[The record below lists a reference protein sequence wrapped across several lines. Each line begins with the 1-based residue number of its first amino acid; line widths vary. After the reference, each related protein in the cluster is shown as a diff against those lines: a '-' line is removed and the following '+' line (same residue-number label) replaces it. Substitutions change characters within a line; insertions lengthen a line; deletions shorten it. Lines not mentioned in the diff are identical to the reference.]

1 MDSIKIIVIYI
12 SLVVTIGLTIIAS
25 YVAIKE
31 YKQYKKYKKL
41 KKL

>member
-1 MDSIKIIVIYI
+1 MDSIKIIIICI
-12 SLVVTIGLTIIAS
+12 SLTVTIGTTIIAF

-31 YKQYKKYKKL
+31 YKQYRKYKKL

>member
-1 MDSIKIIVIYI
+1 MDSIKIIILSI
-12 SLVVTIGLTIIAS
+12 SLLVTISSTVLAS

-41 KKL
+41 KKI

>member
-1 MDSIKIIVIYI
+1 MYI
-12 SLVVTIGLTIIAS
+12 LVVTIGSTIIAS

-31 YKQYKKYKKL
+31 YKQYRKYKKL

>member
-1 MDSIKIIVIYI
+1 MDSIKIIVICI
-12 SLVVTIGLTIIAS
+12 SLVVTIGSTIIAS
-25 YVAIKE
+25 YIAIKE

>member
-1 MDSIKIIVIYI
+1 MDSIKIIVICI

>member
-1 MDSIKIIVIYI
+1 MDSIKIIVICI
-12 SLVVTIGLTIIAS
+12 SLVVTIGSTIFAS

>member
-1 MDSIKIIVIYI
+1 MDSIKIIVICI
-12 SLVVTIGLTIIAS
+12 SLVITIGTTIIAF
-25 YVAIKE
+25 YIAIKE

>member
-1 MDSIKIIVIYI
+1 MDSVKIIVICI
-12 SLVVTIGLTIIAS
+12 SLVTIIGSTIVTS